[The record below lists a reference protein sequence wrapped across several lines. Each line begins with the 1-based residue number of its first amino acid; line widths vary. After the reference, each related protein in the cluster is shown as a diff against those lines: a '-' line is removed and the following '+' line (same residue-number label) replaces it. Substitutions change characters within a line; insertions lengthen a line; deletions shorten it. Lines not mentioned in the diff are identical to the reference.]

1 MRILSVHDDRVE
13 ALPSLDAIDA
23 MADSRFI
30 WISCTHDEFGSEQR
44 GLQQL
49 LSARCSAQIVDL
61 HVSDLLN
68 PYLPSHYDYT
78 YDYELLVFRRLAG
91 PADARLSS
99 AADHEPGATRARR
112 RGASILGPIHT
123 RPVGFIV
130 FDRLLLTIHPKECP
144 ARDTIMA
151 RLLAAQST
159 DARARGSRPPCSPG
173 DLMLRII
180 NLIVD
185 DYLALRRE
193 LTQQIDRW
201 QTKLFDPRRRFNQ
214 WEAMLDA
221 RLTLQH
227 LDEICEDQRAAIQD
241 WDDTLRTLPAPAN
254 DLQRRERE
262 LLEVR
267 SRDVLEHIARMV
279 HHVRRLEQS
288 SEAAVQMHFNA
299 QGNRTNNIMRTLT
312 TLTAIFLPLNLIAAI
327 FGMNFD
333 SLPLIH
339 QYAGFWWA
347 VGAMALIAVV
357 LCIFFWRKN
366 YLSRSDS

>member
-1 MRILSVHDDRVE
+1 MRILSVHDDRVKTH
-13 ALPSLDAIDA
+13 PSLDTIDA
-23 MADSRFI
+23 MTDVRFV

-44 GLQQL
+44 ALQQL
-49 LSARCSAQIVDL
+49 LATRCGAQIVDL

-68 PYLPSHYDYT
+68 PYLPSHYDFT
-78 YDYELLVFRRLAG
+78 YDYELLVFRRLA
-91 PADARLSS
+91 SS
-99 AADHEPGATRARR
+99 AESRQTGSTDHDPGVTQARR
-112 RGASILGPIHT
+112 RGPSILGPINT
-123 RPVGFIV
+123 RPVGFVV
-130 FDRLLLTIHPKECP
+130 FDRLLLTLHPRECP
-144 ARDTIMA
+144 ARDTIIA

-159 DARARGSRPPCSPG
+159 DARARGSHPPSSPG

-185 DYLALRRE
+185 DYLGLRRE
-193 LTQQIDRW
+193 LTLQIDRW
-201 QTKLFDPRRRFNQ
+201 QTRLLDPRSRFSQ
-214 WEAMLDA
+214 WSAMLEA
-221 RLTLQH
+221 RLSLQH

-241 WDDTLRTLPAPAN
+241 WDDTLRSLPKPAS
-254 DLQRRERE
+254 DRQRKERE

-347 VGAMALIAVV
+347 VGAMALIAVI

-366 YLSRSDS
+366 YLSRSEP

>member
-13 ALPSLDAIDA
+13 ALTSLNALDA

-30 WISCTHDEFGSEQR
+30 WISCTHDEFGTEQR
-44 GLQQL
+44 ALQNVL
-49 LSARCSAQIVDL
+49 AAHCGAQIVDL
-61 HVSDLLN
+61 HISDLLN
-68 PYLPSHYDYT
+68 PYLPSNYDYT
-78 YDYELLVFRRLAG
+78 YDYELLVFRRLDCT
-91 PADARLSS
+91 P
-99 AADHEPGATRARR
+99 DHASGVTQTRRQGQR
-112 RGASILGPIHT
+112 ILGPINT
-123 RPVGFIV
+123 RPVGFVV
-130 FDRLLLTIHPKECP
+130 FDRLLLTLHPRECP
-144 ARDTIMA
+144 ARDAIIA

-159 DARARGSRPPCSPG
+159 DARARGGHPPSTPG

-185 DYLALRRE
+185 DYLGLRRE
-193 LTQQIDRW
+193 LTQRIDRW
-201 QTKLFDPRRRFNQ
+201 QTKLLDPRSRFSQ
-214 WEAMLDA
+214 WGAMLEA
-221 RLTLQH
+221 RLSLQH

-241 WDDTLRTLPAPAN
+241 WDDTLRSLPKPAN
-254 DLQRRERE
+254 DAQRRERE

-339 QYAGFWWA
+339 QYDGFWWA
-347 VGAMALIAVV
+347 VGAMALIAMI